1 MKPRPFRF
9 GLEVGGASS
18 RQEWIEK
25 ACKAED
31 LGYSTILL
39 EDHLHCALAPLAAMT
54 TAADATTTLRIGS
67 YVLGN
72 DFRHPVVLAKEA
84 ATIDVLSN
92 GRLELGLGTGYL
104 KFDYEQ
110 SGIPLQPPGTRV
122 DRYEEAIQVIKGF
135 FSGEAFSLDGRH
147 YQVRE
152 LKGIPSP
159 VQKPHPPLMIGG
171 GSKRMLGIAARE
183 ADIVS
188 LNIRTTPDG
197 WFDFTSITAEA
208 TAQKVEWVR
217 QAAGVRFDDIELN
230 LIILGVAVTTDRR
243 QVAENILREWQIPE
257 EVLSVEQVLESPNFL
272 IGSVDQIVDDLQM
285 RRVKYGISYYSVWEP
300 MEPFA
305 PVIAR
310 LSGT

>member
-1 MKPRPFRF
+1 
-9 GLEVGGASS
+9 
-18 RQEWIEK
+18 
-25 ACKAED
+25 
-31 LGYSTILL
+31 
-39 EDHLHCALAPLAAMT
+39 
-54 TAADATTTLRIGS
+54 
-67 YVLGN
+67 
-72 DFRHPVVLAKEA
+72 
-84 ATIDVLSN
+84 
-92 GRLELGLGTGYL
+92 
-104 KFDYEQ
+104 
-110 SGIPLQPPGTRV
+110 
-122 DRYEEAIQVIKGF
+122 
-135 FSGEAFSLDGRH
+135 
-147 YQVRE
+147 
-152 LKGIPSP
+152 
-159 VQKPHPPLMIGG
+159 
-171 GSKRMLGIAARE
+171 MLGIAARE

-272 IGSVDQIVDDLQM
+272 IGSVNQIVDDLQM
-285 RRVKYGISYYSVWEP
+285 RRVKFGISYYSVWEP